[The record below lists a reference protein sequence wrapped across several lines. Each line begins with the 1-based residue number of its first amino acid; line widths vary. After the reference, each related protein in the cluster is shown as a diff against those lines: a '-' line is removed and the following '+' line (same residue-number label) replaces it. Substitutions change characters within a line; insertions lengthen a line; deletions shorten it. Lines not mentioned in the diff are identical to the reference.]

1 MVSPPRVFP
10 FGDDDF
16 RSNVDS
22 LSQQFM
28 YQVQKNRDEAGLKT
42 GIVWQNFQPVNYVLG
57 NAL

>member
-42 GIVWQNFQPVNYVLG
+42 GIV
-57 NAL
+57 